1 MKKLWYIVY
10 CCAIPAIIFA
20 NFYTET
26 IFIQKI
32 GGIESITNLILV
44 LYYITNRKSKFVTN
58 DWLLIEALLFTC
70 VGGILLQLYE
80 NEELLYFINTM
91 GFYLSQFTYINIFRN
106 EGSSLPPYF
115 SAFREW
121 KLMAVSILFILG
133 LLFVFTPYIPDK
145 LLVISFIYSTQMLI
159 LCWMAYYRPI
169 EKKAYQVG
177 ILGAVLLIFSNVW
190 LTISLLVAQFPYM
203 VLIYFIFYSSSQYFI
218 LESILKNINNSTLTS
233 DNPS

>member
-10 CCAIPAIIFA
+10 FCAIPAIFFA

-44 LYYITNRKSKFVTN
+44 LYYITNRKSKFITN

-121 KLMAVSILFILG
+121 KLMAVSLLFILG

-190 LTISLLVAQFPYM
+190 LTISLLVVQFPYM

-218 LESILKNINNSTLTS
+218 LESILKNMNNSTLTS